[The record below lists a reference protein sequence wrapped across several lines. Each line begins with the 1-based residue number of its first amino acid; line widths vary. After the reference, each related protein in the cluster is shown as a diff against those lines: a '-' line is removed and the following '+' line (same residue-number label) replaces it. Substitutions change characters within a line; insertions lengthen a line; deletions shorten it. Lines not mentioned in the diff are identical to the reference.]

1 MLLVELDIENF
12 KSLEKVSLKGL
23 QQLNVLIGPN
33 NSGKSAILGTLD
45 YLRRVVLGQQI
56 DTAGLVIGG
65 DNRKQIRVRVRIK
78 LGDKERNQVIS
89 NLAEYAKKD
98 LRTVQ
103 ITDSQFLRMIE
114 YHFESVPRNPQIAHV
129 VRTSTLAE
137 DGKWVVI
144 QQTSSDRLGSNPQ
157 ATIRNILDLVRA
169 GEPLSFEALDVIT
182 KGGHTINWTYN
193 FGASREQPP
202 YNVVNPFWPFEVLSE
217 YLGSAFVFSTFRHS
231 QPKLG
236 VQESQIEEFV
246 RAALPHLGE
255 LQTPL
260 TVSETEIG
268 FHLEKGDHDVRLQD
282 TGGGVEQILMIAIV
296 LVTTG
301 SESALFLEEP
311 ESHLHPGAQRF
322 LLERIS
328 ASGRQVILTTHSP
341 VFVNTAQPRS
351 LYRVSY
357 KDERTSVNHVAD
369 SDALSEVL
377 SEIGAR
383 NSDVLMSDGVLFVE
397 GPSDRE
403 TFMAWSDTLG
413 KDLAALGVGLV
424 SMGGGGQA
432 MRAAPLQAEV
442 MAGISKKA
450 PVPHL
455 FVLDRD
461 ERSSEEIN
469 RINGVLG
476 DRVRFLK
483 RREIENYLL
492 VPRAVLKAIREKYE
506 DASKPPPPESPES
519 LDAVRDATE
528 EIAESLFG
536 TVLLKRIRSRLP
548 RLAGGPF
555 PVDRMQKLIPQAPAP
570 SLAKLVK
577 EQIEES
583 FSTYAENLKLDQVV
597 SKEQKTLQKEW
608 KDGRR
613 RMELAP
619 GEEVLTALFERY
631 GLKYN
636 KQTDTVRIAR
646 AMRED
651 EIPKEIKEI
660 VGAAAELGRLATRE

>member
-236 VQESQIEEFV
+236 VQESQKLDPTGANLTQVLSTIHNNRGAQFRQIEEFV

-403 TFMAWSDTLG
+403 TFMAWS
-413 KDLAALGVGLV
+413 
-424 SMGGGGQA
+424 
-432 MRAAPLQAEV
+432 
-442 MAGISKKA
+442 
-450 PVPHL
+450 
-455 FVLDRD
+455 
-461 ERSSEEIN
+461 
-469 RINGVLG
+469 
-476 DRVRFLK
+476 
-483 RREIENYLL
+483 
-492 VPRAVLKAIREKYE
+492 
-506 DASKPPPPESPES
+506 
-519 LDAVRDATE
+519 
-528 EIAESLFG
+528 
-536 TVLLKRIRSRLP
+536 
-548 RLAGGPF
+548 
-555 PVDRMQKLIPQAPAP
+555 
-570 SLAKLVK
+570 
-577 EQIEES
+577 
-583 FSTYAENLKLDQVV
+583 
-597 SKEQKTLQKEW
+597 
-608 KDGRR
+608 
-613 RMELAP
+613 
-619 GEEVLTALFERY
+619 
-631 GLKYN
+631 
-636 KQTDTVRIAR
+636 
-646 AMRED
+646 
-651 EIPKEIKEI
+651 
-660 VGAAAELGRLATRE
+660 